1 MAYNNGLRQKTT
13 MVSLALRGKALGV
26 PTELVALIEYAT
38 AAGLTLEQLSDMLSI
53 SRTTIRGWMEGR
65 EVSGSMREA
74 VFGLARVLGVGV
86 ALGVL
91 PAPPSHLPAI
101 MKLLRRGV
109 ALRTELDE
117 MTEIAAGL
125 RAKYEASP
133 EAVASFTDPTDD
145 DDETAQD
152 EAGEDAATDEAEE
165 AEADE

>member
-13 MVSLALRGKALGV
+13 MVALALRGKDLGV
-26 PTELVALIEYAT
+26 PAELVALIEYAT

-133 EAVASFTDPTDD
+133 AAVASFTDPTD